1 MPFTPSHA
9 AIVLPWLKSRKLSAT
24 GLIVGSMA
32 PDFAYFFTLSTEGK
46 YSHTLLS
53 ILYFSIPVTI
63 FLGWLFH
70 EVVKKNLLACL
81 PAFFSERFYDT
92 YQFEFVPYLR
102 ANLVPFAISA
112 ALGAASHILWD
123 SFTHAEGY
131 FASNLP
137 FYEGVVVP
145 YEGVRYPLFY
155 ALQYISSFIGLF
167 FILVYVLLKERRP
180 LPSNNVAA
188 FPYWLTLLTIAAIVI
203 VVRFTVFSRGND
215 TEGVRI
221 VVLISGL
228 CLGGV
233 VSGLIDFRRKELV

>member
-9 AIVLPWLKSRKLSAT
+9 ALVLPILKSRKLSAT
-24 GLIVGSMA
+24 GLIIGSMA

-53 ILYFSIPVTI
+53 ILYFNIPVTI
-63 FLGWLFH
+63 FLAWLFH
-70 EVVKKNLLACL
+70 AVVKKNLLVCL
-81 PAFFSERFYDT
+81 PAFFRDRFYDT
-92 YQFEFVPYLR
+92 YHVDFVPYLR
-102 ANLVPFAISA
+102 ANLVPFALSA
-112 ALGAASHILWD
+112 AFGAASHILWD
-123 SFTHAEGY
+123 SFTHADGY
-131 FASNLP
+131 FASKLP

-167 FILVYVLLKERRP
+167 FILVYVLMKERRP
-180 LPSNNVAA
+180 LPTRNVAV
-188 FPYWLTLLTIAAIVI
+188 FPYWLTLLAVAAIVV
-203 VVRFTVFSRGND
+203 VVRFTLFSRGND

-228 CLGGV
+228 CLGCII
-233 VSGLIDFRRKELV
+233 SGLIDFRRKELV